1 MAKYN
6 PLTKHHRKPK
16 SMQGGNNRE
25 NISIVP
31 ENKHAAYHLL
41 FNEGRVDYIVKVL
54 NNTWIDPEYE
64 LFFRRKEK
72 PVEACKHLKGGC
84 SYLVACK
91 RNRHPTIM
99 VGFSFP

>member
-1 MAKYN
+1 MCWWLDPTCPDQFFFKENAVAKYN

-64 LFFRRKEK
+64 LFFRR
-72 PVEACKHLKGGC
+72 EAK
-84 SYLVACK
+84 
-91 RNRHPTIM
+91 
-99 VGFSFP
+99 